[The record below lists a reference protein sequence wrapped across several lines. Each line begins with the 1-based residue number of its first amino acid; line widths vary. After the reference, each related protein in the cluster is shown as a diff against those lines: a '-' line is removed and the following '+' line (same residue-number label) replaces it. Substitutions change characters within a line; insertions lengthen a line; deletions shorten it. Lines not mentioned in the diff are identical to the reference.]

1 MTKLIQRYV
10 IVDKDDVVV
19 ESVDDMRYVKNPKL
33 KVIDRKFKDCVI
45 AVLANGDKDET
56 FAMAQAVVDVMDN
69 YPEDDTVIVDGD
81 VSGDDTVVDGDQDN
95 DNVNEDMAG

>member
-1 MTKLIQRYV
+1 MTKLIRRYV
-10 IVDKDDVVV
+10 IVDKDDRIVT
-19 ESVDDMRYVKNPKL
+19 SVDDMRYVKNPKL
-33 KVIDRKFKDCVI
+33 KVIDREFNDWVI
-45 AVLANGDKDET
+45 AVLAGGDKDET

-81 VSGDDTVVDGDQDN
+81 QDN